1 MTEVLRWLRRPRE
14 TEEEQERAALTN
26 QLHETRCAIQRTY
39 LQFNSTGDP
48 DLIDAAV
55 FDLKAEQAR
64 YSYLLR
70 RLKNLDRTNQ
80 ALKAE

>member
-1 MTEVLRWLRRPRE
+1 MTEVLRWLRRPQE
-14 TEEEQERAALTN
+14 TEEERERAVLTN

-70 RLKNLDRTNQ
+70 RLKSLDRSNQ

>member
-1 MTEVLRWLRRPRE
+1 MTEVFHWLRRPRE
-14 TEEEQERAALTN
+14 TEAERERAALTS
-26 QLHETRCAIQRTY
+26 QLRETRCAIQRTY

-48 DLIDAAV
+48 DLIGAAV
-55 FDLKAEQAR
+55 FQLKAEQAR

-70 RLKNLDRTNQ
+70 RLKNLDRPAE

>member
-1 MTEVLRWLRRPRE
+1 MTDVLHWFRRPRE
-14 TEEEQERAALTN
+14 TEEERERAALTT

-70 RLKNLDRTNQ
+70 RLKSMDRPDP

>member
-1 MTEVLRWLRRPRE
+1 MTEVLRWLRKPQE
-14 TEEEQERAALTN
+14 TEEERERAALTN

-70 RLKNLDRTNQ
+70 RLKSLDRSTQ